1 MTAPFL
7 HLCQTPSLLR
17 GDVDAAV
24 EWIRRGE
31 RQRVIA
37 WLLVTVVG
45 AACFGAAIG
54 WWRAPLQALY
64 TAAKFPLVLVLTALG
79 NALLNA
85 MLAPLLGVNMGLR
98 QSLLAVLMS
107 FTIAAAILGA
117 FAPLQFFVGWN
128 VPAFDLELGAAFLGY
143 RFMQFATVSFIA
155 FAGVMANVRLLPLL
169 RAHAESDA
177 AALRV
182 LFAWLAVNLLLGSQ
196 VCWMLRPFVGRP
208 QDPVEFLGA
217 GLFQGSF
224 YETVFEAARA
234 VFLQQAEVMP

>member
-1 MTAPFL
+1 MSTAASIAEIPI
-7 HLCQTPSLLR
+7 LLR
-17 GDVDAAV
+17 GETGMVTA
-24 EWIRRGE
+24 WIESWNRRRAGT
-31 RQRVIA
+31 
-37 WLLVTVVG
+37 WLLVTVLG
-45 AACFGAAIG
+45 AALFGAAIG
-54 WWRAPLQALY
+54 WWRAPLQALF
-64 TAAKFPLVLVLTALG
+64 TAAKFPLVLLLTALG

-117 FAPLQFFVGWN
+117 FAPLQLFVGWN
-128 VPAFDLELGAAFLGY
+128 VPSFNLELRSAFLGY

-177 AALRV
+177 AAWRV
-182 LFAWLAVNLLLGSQ
+182 LLAWLAVNLFLGSQ
-196 VCWMLRPFVGRP
+196 ICWVLRPFVGRP
-208 QDPVEFLGA
+208 QDPVEFRGPS
-217 GLFQGSF
+217 LFQGSF

-234 VFLQQAEVMP
+234 VLLQQTDIEP